1 MRRISGPAGMLS
13 VEEHG
18 HGPLPILLVH
28 GLAGEASF
36 WTTTIRAVGLHCRL
50 IVPELRGHGRSAPP
64 PDGDYSIE
72 GCAED
77 VIAVVRGLALERV
90 VLVGHSFG
98 ASVAMETA
106 ARLPNVVAGL
116 VLLDP
121 AGDFS
126 YLPPEALRSFLAGLD
141 DEGHFAATVDG
152 AIDVALEGATPET
165 ERRVRAAIMTAPRPM
180 VRAVYKALLRYDPA
194 QVVDQY
200 PGRIL
205 LVTAPANSASFAL
218 QMLRPALPHHPMTGV
233 SHWVMM
239 DQPKTVARLIE
250 NFLGTL

>member
-36 WTTTIRAVGLHCRL
+36 WASTIRAMGLGRRL
-50 IVPELRGHGRSAPP
+50 IVPELRGHGRSVPP
-64 PDGDYSIE
+64 TDGDYSIE
-72 GCAED
+72 ACAAD
-77 VIAVVRGLALERV
+77 VIAVVKGLELERV

-98 ASVAMETA
+98 ASVAMEAA
-106 ARLPNVVAGL
+106 ARLPTAVAGL

-126 YLPPEALRSFLAGLD
+126 YLPPEALRSFLAALD
-141 DEGHFAATVDG
+141 DEGHFASTVDG
-152 AIDVALEGATPET
+152 AIDVALDGATLET
-165 ERRVRAAIMTAPRPM
+165 ERRVRAAILTAPRPM
-180 VRAVYKALLRYDPA
+180 VRAVYKTLLRYRPTEAIDR
-194 QVVDQY
+194 Y
-200 PGRIL
+200 PGRVL
-205 LVTAPANSASFAL
+205 LVTAPANSATFAL
-218 QMLRPALPHHPMTGV
+218 HMLRPALPRHEMAGV

-239 DQPKTVARLIE
+239 DQPRVVARLIE
-250 NFLGTL
+250 EFLGTL

>member
-36 WTTTIRAVGLHCRL
+36 WTTTIRAVGLARRL
-50 IVPELRGHGRSAPP
+50 VVPELRGHGRSTPP
-64 PDGDYSIE
+64 TDNDYSIE
-72 GCAED
+72 ACAED
-77 VIAVVRGLALERV
+77 VIAVVTELDLGRL

-98 ASVAMETA
+98 ASVVMEVA
-106 ARLPNVVAGL
+106 ARLPTQVAGL

-126 YLPPEALRSFLAGLD
+126 DVPPEALRGFLAGLD
-141 DEGHFAATVDG
+141 DEAHFAATVEG
-152 AIDVALEGATPET
+152 AIDVALEGASPET
-165 ERRVRAAIMTAPRPM
+165 ERRVRAAILTAPRQM
-180 VRAVYKALLRYDPA
+180 VRAVYKSLLRYQPTTAIDR
-194 QVVDQY
+194 Y
-200 PGRIL
+200 PGRV
-205 LVTAPANSASFAL
+205 LVVTTPSNAATFAL
-218 QMLRPALPHHPMTGV
+218 HRLRPSLPHHPMTGV